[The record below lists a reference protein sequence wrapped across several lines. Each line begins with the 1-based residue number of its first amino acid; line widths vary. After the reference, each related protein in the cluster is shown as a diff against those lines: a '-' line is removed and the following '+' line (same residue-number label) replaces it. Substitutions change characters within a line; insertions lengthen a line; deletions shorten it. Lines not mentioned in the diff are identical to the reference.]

1 MRIKQDLRD
10 YLDGNIEAIA
20 ESHIETWKER
30 YYGYTKRKLAF
41 DLEINH
47 DDSLEI
53 EDAEWNLKRKLSD
66 GEKEYLIRQFHKEVI
81 KQFVQDI

>member
-66 GEKEYLIRQFHKEVI
+66 GEKEYLIRQFHK
-81 KQFVQDI
+81 

>member
-1 MRIKQDLRD
+1 MRIKQDLKN
-10 YLDGNIEAIA
+10 YLNGNLEDMA
-20 ESHIETWKER
+20 ESHLDAWKER
-30 YYGYTKRKLAF
+30 YFGYTKRKLAF

-53 EDAEWNLKRKLSD
+53 ENTEWHLQRQLSD

-81 KQFVQDI
+81 KQFVQDL